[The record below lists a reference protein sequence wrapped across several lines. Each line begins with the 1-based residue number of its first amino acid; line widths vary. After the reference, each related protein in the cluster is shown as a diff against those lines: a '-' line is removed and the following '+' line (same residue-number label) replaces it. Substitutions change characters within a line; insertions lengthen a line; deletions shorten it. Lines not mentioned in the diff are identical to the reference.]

1 MKQKSRFANI
11 SRVYNFENAQNGG
24 LGPGFFINKF
34 VNKIINT
41 NKIINIIKDK
51 IFDLSIHIVLNNNNN
66 QNKLEELIN
75 NINNINKNY
84 TFNIQKYLINSTNI
98 SAIKNNIKRDNNIKL
113 IIVDSLISKDFNNL
127 SIPYIIYDIN
137 NTNINNII
145 NTINSILFYK
155 IENKLK
161 I

>member
-11 SRVYNFENAQNGG
+11 SRVYNFENAQNGS

-34 VNKIINT
+34 INT
-41 NKIINIIKDK
+41 NTNTSNIVKDK

-66 QNKLEELIN
+66 QNLEELIN
-75 NINNINKNY
+75 NNINKTY
-84 TFNIQKYLINSTNI
+84 TFNIQKYVVNSTNI
-98 SAIKNNIKRDNNIKL
+98 TSVKNNIQRDNNIKL
-113 IIVDSLISKDFNNL
+113 IIVDSLILQDFNNL
-127 SIPYIIYDIN
+127 TIPYIIYDIN
-137 NTNINNII
+137 NTNINNNII
-145 NTINSILFYK
+145 NTINSMLFYK

>member
-41 NKIINIIKDK
+41 NKFINIVQDK
-51 IFDLSIHIVLNNNNN
+51 IFDLSIHIVLNNNN

-75 NINNINKNY
+75 NTNKNY
-84 TFNIQKYLINSTNI
+84 TFNIQKYLVNNTNMA
-98 SAIKNNIKRDNNIKL
+98 AIKNNIKRDNNIKL
-113 IIVDSLISKDFNNL
+113 IIVDSLISQDFINL
-127 SIPYIIYDIN
+127 TIPYIIYDIN
-137 NTNINNII
+137 NININNNII

>member
-41 NKIINIIKDK
+41 NKIINIVQNK

-127 SIPYIIYDIN
+127 SIPYII
-137 NTNINNII
+137 

>member
-66 QNKLEELIN
+66 QNKLEALIN
-75 NINNINKNY
+75 NIKNINKNY
-84 TFNIQKYLINSTNI
+84 TFNIQKYLTNSTNL
-98 SAIKNNIKRDNNIKL
+98 SSIKNNIKRDNNVKF
-113 IIVDSLISKDFNNL
+113 IIVDSLISQDFNNL

-137 NTNINNII
+137 NTNNII

>member
-41 NKIINIIKDK
+41 NKFINIVKDK
-51 IFDLSIHIVLNNNNN
+51 IFDLSIHIILNNNN
-66 QNKLEELIN
+66 QNNLEEI
-75 NINNINKNY
+75 INNINKNY
-84 TFNIQKYLINSTNI
+84 TFNIQKYLKNNTNMD
-98 SAIKNNIKRDNNIKL
+98 AIKNNIQRDNNIKL
-113 IIVDSLISKDFNNL
+113 IIVDSLISQDFINL
-127 SIPYIIYDIN
+127 TIPYIVYDIN
-137 NTNINNII
+137 NTNINNNII

>member
-41 NKIINIIKDK
+41 NKIINIVQNK

-66 QNKLEELIN
+66 QNKLEALIN
-75 NINNINKNY
+75 NIKNINKNY
-84 TFNIQKYLINSTNI
+84 TFNIQNYLTNSTNL
-98 SAIKNNIKRDNNIKL
+98 SSIKNNIKRDNNVKF
-113 IIVDSLISKDFNNL
+113 IIVDSLISQDFNNL

-137 NTNINNII
+137 NTNNII

>member
-66 QNKLEELIN
+66 QNNVEELIN

-84 TFNIQKYLINSTNI
+84 TFNIQKYLANSTNL
-98 SAIKNNIKRDNNIKL
+98 SSIKNNIKRDNNIKL
-113 IIVDSLISKDFNNL
+113 IIVDSLILHDFNNL
-127 SIPYIIYDIN
+127 TIPYIIYDIN
-137 NTNINNII
+137 NTSNII